1 MARRKSI
8 VINRAHR
15 FIADTHVGH
24 QLMVSERVENSV
36 LVRPRFRPFAT
47 IEEHDE
53 HVVQMWNA
61 VVRKSDTVYHLG
73 DVFFWKMPLDKMA
86 AIFKRLNGR
95 KHLIVGNHDTS
106 DVTDALGWESVSH
119 GPVHFKDAATGR
131 KLVASHHPQ
140 REWDAWWNGAVHIH
154 GHTHANLP
162 SSRRSLDVGVDNVG
176 YMPLTAAEIFERMEL
191 LPELDFRGV
200 PTEPFVPD
208 RGRDEQPTS
217 DDTGY
222 RG

>member
-8 VINRAHR
+8 TINRADR

-24 QLMVSERVENSV
+24 QLMVSERIEDGVV
-36 LVRPRFRPFAT
+36 VRPRFRPFDS

-53 HVVQMWNA
+53 HIVQMWNA
-61 VVRKSDTVYHLG
+61 VVAKSDTAYHLG
-73 DVFFWKMPLDKMA
+73 DVFFWKMPADRMD

-95 KHLIVGNHDTS
+95 KHLLVGNHDTEA
-106 DVTDALGWESVSH
+106 VEQLGWQSVLR

-131 KLVASHHPQ
+131 KITASHHPQ
-140 REWDAWWNGAVHIH
+140 REWDGWWNGAVHIH

-176 YMPLTAAEIFERMEL
+176 YLPLTAAEIFERMEL

-200 PTEPFVPD
+200 ETKPFVPD
-208 RGRDEQPTS
+208 RGQGSEPADEADP
-217 DDTGY
+217 GY